1 MKTHVR
7 ISYIY
12 LFPTGFPLW
21 GNVGGWSLAQ
31 LPIQAYKAK
40 QPFTLFHTYWQF
52 RDMTI
57 AYTLNAYIL
66 DEKMMRGEH
75 ANSNQ
80 KTPTAHPNLNPEPSC
95 CEGTVNYRT
104 ILPPPILF

>member
-21 GNVGGWSLAQ
+21 GHVGGWSLAQ

-66 DEKMMRGEH
+66 DEKCLYTGRENDAGRTCKLQSE
-75 ANSNQ
+75 NSNRPPQ
-80 KTPTAHPNLNPEPSC
+80 FES
-95 CEGTVNYRT
+95 RT
-104 ILPPPILF
+104 FLL